1 MTDNHQDDLQMRQAQ
16 PTSGSQGATTR
27 TPGRDAVQATGHGEG
42 ECSICSY
49 RQIPYHNRAP
59 VFHNHF
65 SSLFLRKLA
74 GAEFSDTDH
83 LCPSC
88 KKEHSSYPEP
98 RLSVVVSDSTLHQY
112 FTPSGYTETLQYN
125 DDDRHID
132 YLTIAGARISALLN
146 AFQIE
151 YVVNPPPRDLDVV
164 LIAGYADIVDG
175 YARDYIIEKMYNFA
189 ELVMNNPASPGGKN
203 TFAVGS
209 LFYPPQVAWLA
220 DNGPYPT
227 ENYVDN
233 KENIDWI
240 N

>member
-112 FTPSGYTETLQYN
+112 FTPSGYTETLQYI

-175 YARDYIIEKMYNFA
+175 YARDYIIEKN
-189 ELVMNNPASPGGKN
+189 V
-203 TFAVGS
+203 
-209 LFYPPQVAWLA
+209 
-220 DNGPYPT
+220 
-227 ENYVDN
+227 
-233 KENIDWI
+233 
-240 N
+240 